1 MYVVGVNMI
10 KNIND
15 IYREKISSKS
25 NYKEIFDYL
34 FNLNNNEFN
43 YVIDIMLSDLYK
55 LAIYTYPIDNNEG
68 IMNFFEKHDIR
79 YIKNKSLTIEDL
91 LKDAMDATM
100 YFNDMT
106 LINKT
111 ILFEEINEQSKED
124 FLNKINKFSVLD
136 KIVYLFRYDLD
147 LFKEIYIDYIN
158 KEKSDGKIVRDF
170 LHYRMLDLQII
181 NDVKFN
187 KFCLEFLRTY
197 YKNKLYLNQKNQYMS
212 FIESN
217 SIANILK
224 KIVIDSKFMDE
235 ILKNYLDY
243 QLIIEEEKQ
252 KIDEY
257 FNQNKNEQIQKKL
270 KFNNKKD
277 L

>member
-1 MYVVGVNMI
+1 MI

-15 IYREKISSKS
+15 IYREKINSKS

-55 LAIYTYPIDNNEG
+55 LALYTYPIDNNEG
-68 IMNFFEKHDIR
+68 IMNFFEKHDVR

-91 LKDAMDATM
+91 LKDAVDATI

-106 LINKT
+106 LINKI
-111 ILFEEINEQSKED
+111 ILFEEIGEQSKDE
-124 FLNKINKFSVLD
+124 FLTKINKFSVLD
-136 KIVYLFRYDLD
+136 KIVYSFRYDLD
-147 LFKEIYIDYIN
+147 LFKEIYVDYIT
-158 KEKSDGKIVRDF
+158 KEKNDGKIVRDF
-170 LHYRMLDLQII
+170 LYYRLLDLQII

-187 KFCLEFLRTY
+187 KLCLEFLRTY
-197 YKNKLYLNQKNQYMS
+197 YKHKLYLNQENEYMS
-212 FIESN
+212 FIKSN
-217 SIANILK
+217 SISNILK
-224 KIVIDSKFMDE
+224 RFSTYPKYMME

-243 QLIIEEEKQ
+243 QLISEEEKQ

-257 FNQNKNEQIQKKL
+257 FNQNKNEQVQKKL